1 MSNYR
6 VKHFVYMI
14 ASDIEDNVNDFIRE
28 NKVEVLRYTL
38 IPPTLETLPLFVGI
52 LEYEVEEND

>member
-6 VKHFVYMI
+6 VKHFENLVEYL
-14 ASDIEDNVNDFIRE
+14 DEEVNDFIRE
-28 NKVEVLRYTL
+28 NKIEVLRYTL

-52 LEYEVEEND
+52 LEYKELDHED